1 MTRFDAAT
9 EEDRRSLFAD
19 AIRAHDERSSTF
31 LTAEADAAASETD
44 EDRPPWVQFADG
56 LLNLDCTDA
65 ELDRLKSLLD
75 DYPEFRIEG
84 LDSPEDAE
92 GTNVRIAAR
101 ADPER
106 VAGFLDR
113 IFTESYERPTDY
125 RAWVAAV

>member
-19 AIRAHDERSSTF
+19 AIRAHDERSSAF
-31 LTAEADAAASETD
+31 LTIETDSEAD

-56 LLNLDCTDA
+56 LVNLDCTDA
-65 ELDRLKSLLD
+65 ELDRLKTLLG

-84 LDSPEDAE
+84 LERPEDAE

-113 IFTESYERPTDY
+113 IFTESYEYPTDY